1 MPPNKYSLGRGAS
14 LEHHR
19 FCECFDL
26 VVADETIDPRQI
38 DSLNILEPW
47 RKVCAIDE
55 DEMVNC

>member
-1 MPPNKYSLGRGAS
+1 MSPNKYSLGRGAS
-14 LEHHR
+14 SEHHR

-47 RKVCAIDE
+47 HKVCAIDE
-55 DEMVNC
+55 DEMVIC